1 MNAEKSVALGL
12 IATAVLYLIYASGI
26 SVKTISILTQS
37 GLTPRTVPVI
47 LGISLLL
54 LAALLALHAFR
65 TPADAQAT
73 TGDMATGLVLW
84 TVVLST
90 LYVLLIR
97 PVGFIITTSS
107 FLFILV
113 SLGRM
118 MYRVPIRPGRLVAG
132 ILLNGGLTVGLY
144 WLNRVTHR
152 GLLAAAKQTGSAF
165 LSSPYLHVTVLLLL
179 TGAIILLGFQL
190 LKSAGTREDSWVTP
204 AITALGTTQV
214 LYLIFRQ
221 VFLVSLPNGLLQ
233 F

>member
-12 IATAVLYLIYASGI
+12 IVTAVLYLIYASGI
-26 SVKTISILTQS
+26 SVKTLSILTQS
-37 GLTPRTVPVI
+37 GLTPRTVPVV
-47 LGISLLL
+47 LGVSLLL

-65 TPADAQAT
+65 TPAGAQAT

-84 TVVLST
+84 TVVLSA

-118 MYRVPIRPGRLVAG
+118 MYRVPVRPVRLLSG
-132 ILLNGGLTVGLY
+132 FILNALLAVGLY
-144 WLNRVTHR
+144 WLNRLIYR
-152 GLLAAAKQTGSAF
+152 GLLGAARETGSA
-165 LSSPYLHVTVLLLL
+165 LLGSPYLQVGILLLL
-179 TGAIILLGFQL
+179 TGGIILLGYQL
-190 LKSAGTREDSWVTP
+190 LKSQSSHEDSWVTP
-204 AITALGTTQV
+204 VITALGTTQV